1 MSDSEY
7 GTGSA
12 YVKGKG
18 LVITIDSKDNLA
30 FAYYDANGNEVF
42 EYSEWKPAPA
52 EQKGADGTPVG
63 KGASYTVAENAIL
76 SATSDEG
83 PAGTKY
89 APLKLKSTRQTKT
102 SITLKWTKISR
113 ATKYVIFGNKCGS
126 TGKMKRLATVT
137 GKTKTFKTVAGKKI
151 VKGKYYKFI
160 IVALDKNNIVVST
173 SKVAHVA
180 SKGGKAGNYK
190 SVSVKKSVLSKAK
203 KLKAGKK
210 LKLSAKAI
218 RASSA
223 KVKIHRSI
231 RYESTNTSIAE
242 VSKKGIISARKKG
255 TCYVYAYVQNG
266 VSKTV
271 KIVVK

>member
-1 MSDSEY
+1 
-7 GTGSA
+7 
-12 YVKGKG
+12 
-18 LVITIDSKDNLA
+18 
-30 FAYYDANGNEVF
+30 
-42 EYSEWKPAPA
+42 
-52 EQKGADGTPVG
+52 
-63 KGASYTVAENAIL
+63 
-76 SATSDEG
+76 
-83 PAGTKY
+83 
-89 APLKLKSTRQTKT
+89 
-102 SITLKWTKISR
+102 
-113 ATKYVIFGNKCGS
+113 
-126 TGKMKRLATVT
+126 
-137 GKTKTFKTVAGKKI
+137 
-151 VKGKYYKFI
+151 
-160 IVALDKNNIVVST
+160 
-173 SKVAHVA
+173 
-180 SKGGKAGNYK
+180 
-190 SVSVKKSVLSKAK
+190 VKKSVLSKAK